1 MEASAAAGAGGGEP
15 EPEASAPEPEVSGR
29 RSSVI
34 DMSQW
39 MSADG
44 QLQGLLTT
52 KPDPL
57 EVLVGIS
64 RSLSTG
70 LSFQDLIDSILH
82 SAKQLIE
89 CDRATLWLCDHDK
102 EELYSFIADGGKTF
116 RLPMSKGIA
125 GESATKNEAINI
137 EDAYQDPRETDPS
150 DVRLL
155 LSESLRVANR
165 FLPHAG
171 FNPAFDKQSG
181 YKTTTILCV
190 PIVGSSGNVLGVCQ
204 MINKGGGGE
213 PGDYVE
219 PGVLFSKADQH
230 MLGAFMAQAALSI
243 ENEELAKEKALL
255 EEKVQ
260 ALQAELTA
268 LKAAQPAEEG
278 EPPA

>member
-1 MEASAAAGAGGGEP
+1 
-15 EPEASAPEPEVSGR
+15 
-29 RSSVI
+29 
-34 DMSQW
+34 MSDW

-89 CDRATLWLCDHDK
+89 CDRATLWLCDHEK

-137 EDAYQDPRETDPS
+137 EDAYKDPRETDHQIS
-150 DVRLL
+150 FGFV
-155 LSESLRVANR
+155 RVANR
-165 FLPHAG
+165 CAG

-243 ENEELAKEKALL
+243 ENEELVKEKAGL

>member
-1 MEASAAAGAGGGEP
+1 
-15 EPEASAPEPEVSGR
+15 
-29 RSSVI
+29 
-34 DMSQW
+34 MSDW

-89 CDRATLWLCDHDK
+89 CDRATLWLCDHEK

-137 EDAYQDPRETDPS
+137 EDAYKDPRETDPS
-150 DVRLL
+150 DLFGFVR
-155 LSESLRVANR
+155 VTNR
-165 FLPHAG
+165 CAG

-243 ENEELAKEKALL
+243 ENEELVKEKAGL

>member
-1 MEASAAAGAGGGEP
+1 M
-15 EPEASAPEPEVSGR
+15 
-29 RSSVI
+29 
-34 DMSQW
+34 
-39 MSADG
+39 
-44 QLQGLLTT
+44 
-52 KPDPL
+52 
-57 EVLVGIS
+57 
-64 RSLSTG
+64 
-70 LSFQDLIDSILH
+70 
-82 SAKQLIE
+82 
-89 CDRATLWLCDHDK
+89 
-102 EELYSFIADGGKTF
+102 
-116 RLPMSKGIA
+116 
-125 GESATKNEAINI
+125 
-137 EDAYQDPRETDPS
+137 
-150 DVRLL
+150 
-155 LSESLRVANR
+155 
-165 FLPHAG
+165 PHAG

-243 ENEELAKEKALL
+243 ENEELVKEKAGL
-255 EEKVQ
+255 EEQVQ

>member
-70 LSFQDLIDSILH
+70 LSFQDLIDSIVH

-89 CDRATLWLCDHDK
+89 CDRATLWLCDHEK

-116 RLPMSKGIA
+116 RQHISKGIV

-137 EDAYQDPRETDPS
+137 EDAYKDPRETDPS
-150 DVRLL
+150 DLFGFVR
-155 LSESLRVANR
+155 ESQAGC
-165 FLPHAG
+165 LPQA
-171 FNPAFDKQSG
+171 S
-181 YKTTTILCV
+181 TRRSI
-190 PIVGSSGNVLGVCQ
+190 SSRATRPRRSCACR
-204 MINKGGGGE
+204 
-213 PGDYVE
+213 
-219 PGVLFSKADQH
+219 SS
-230 MLGAFMAQAALSI
+230 AA
-243 ENEELAKEKALL
+243 
-255 EEKVQ
+255 
-260 ALQAELTA
+260 
-268 LKAAQPAEEG
+268 AATCSAS
-278 EPPA
+278 AR